1 MRQANAVRIL
11 LTGASGFVGAHLTAR
26 LFSEG
31 HELFVLPSPHFQ
43 RERLASV
50 GYRIVSSAAQ
60 ARAELVYHLAS
71 TPLAGAESDRA
82 HESVIVDG
90 ARLLLDELRAQPPRR
105 LVMTGSAAEYGSGH
119 GWREDDAAHPDTA
132 FGRCKRAA
140 AALACASRIASV
152 HLRVFTPFGEGEAAT
167 RLIPAVARAALAG
180 RPIRLAY
187 DGEQTRDYFH
197 VADLI
202 GALVEAGR
210 RPLEPGVSINICSG
224 IGQRVI
230 DVARRVAEL
239 AGADPAL
246 VEPGPAAAPYLSQ
259 SSGNN
264 ERAASLLDW
273 RPQIGLDEGL
283 RRMLAS
289 FVQSPQGEL
298 SA

>member
-1 MRQANAVRIL
+1 MKRAKRVKIL
-11 LTGASGFVGAHLTAR
+11 LTGASGFVGAHLAAR
-26 LFSEG
+26 LFGEG
-31 HELFVLPSPHFQ
+31 HELFVLPSPHFR
-43 RERLASV
+43 RERLAAI
-50 GYRIVSSAAQ
+50 GYRIVSNAAQ

-71 TPLAGAESDRA
+71 TPLAGPEADRG

-90 ARLLLDELRAQPPRR
+90 TKLLLDELREQAPRR
-105 LVMTGSAAEYGSGH
+105 LVMTGSSAEYGPGH
-119 GWREDDAAHPDTA
+119 DWREDDAAHPDTA

-140 AALACASRIASV
+140 AAMACASRIASV
-152 HLRVFTPFGEGEAAT
+152 HLRVFTPFGEGEAAK
-167 RLIPAVARAALAG
+167 RLTPAVARAALAG
-180 RPIRLAY
+180 LPIRLAT

-224 IGQRVI
+224 IARRVI

-246 VEPGPAAAPYLSQ
+246 VQPGLEAAPYLSR

-264 ERAASLLDW
+264 ERAACLLDW

-283 RRMLAS
+283 RRLLAS
-289 FVQSPQGEL
+289 FVPSPQGEL

>member
-1 MRQANAVRIL
+1 M
-11 LTGASGFVGAHLTAR
+11 GAHLAAR
-26 LFSEG
+26 LFAEG
-31 HELFVLPSPHFQ
+31 HELFVLPSPQFR
-43 RERLASV
+43 RERLETI
-50 GYRIVSSAAQ
+50 GCGIVSNAAQ

-90 ARLLLDELRAQPPRR
+90 ARLLLDELRALAPRR
-105 LVMTGSAAEYGSGH
+105 LVMTGSAAEYGSGY
-119 GWREDDAAHPDTA
+119 GWREDDAARPDTA

-167 RLIPAVARAALAG
+167 RLIPSVARAALAG
-180 RPIRLAY
+180 LPIRLAS
-187 DGEQTRDYFH
+187 DGGQTRDYFH

-202 GALVEAGR
+202 DALVEAGR

-224 IGQRVI
+224 IERRVI

-246 VEPGPAAAPYLSQ
+246 VEPGPQTVQYLCR

-264 ERAASLLDW
+264 ERAARLLDW

-289 FVQSPQGEL
+289 FVHSTQGEL